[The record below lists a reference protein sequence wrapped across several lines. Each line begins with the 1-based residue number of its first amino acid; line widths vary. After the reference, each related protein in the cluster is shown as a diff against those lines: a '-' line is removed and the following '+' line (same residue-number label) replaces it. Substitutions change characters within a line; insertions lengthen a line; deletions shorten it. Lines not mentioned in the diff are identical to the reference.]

1 MSSKFLFAFYVI
13 LHAES
18 LLGKAVNDKPLR
30 LKHLTKCTYDY
41 EVTVYTARGDKSTHS
56 DGYQVHALVSVD
68 SFSLKASDL
77 PKICSLIPLSCTT
90 SVTKYSNY
98 LPSPC
103 WSYVTSPLSIFDVDS
118 SNPIVMLRCVK
129 VVGFSFFVPCIFYTK
144 KCLKRSFP
152 PCAAIV
158 TLLVCPIME
167 QCYFISGLP

>member
-90 SVTKYSNY
+90 SVTKCSNY
-98 LPSPC
+98 LHSPC

-118 SNPIVMLRCVK
+118 SNLIVVLRCVK
-129 VVGFSFFVPCIFYTK
+129 EQSIFHP
-144 KCLKRSFP
+144 RSF
-152 PCAAIV
+152 I
-158 TLLVCPIME
+158 
-167 QCYFISGLP
+167 

>member
-90 SVTKYSNY
+90 SVTKCSNY
-98 LPSPC
+98 LHSPC
-103 WSYVTSPLSIFDVDS
+103 WSYVTSPLSIFDV
-118 SNPIVMLRCVK
+118 
-129 VVGFSFFVPCIFYTK
+129 G
-144 KCLKRSFP
+144 
-152 PCAAIV
+152 
-158 TLLVCPIME
+158 
-167 QCYFISGLP
+167 